1 MQQPLLKVNAQ
12 ITIEPQ
18 KIVYLQSEANYTY
31 VHTYDKLFLSSRT
44 LKVLSA
50 RINNN
55 SFVKIRRG
63 LLVNSLY
70 IANLNA
76 DKLNPFIELISGK
89 RLPISRRLF
98 LGVRREIEN
107 LKY

>member
-12 ITIEPQ
+12 TVLEPQ
-18 KIVYLQSEANYTY
+18 RIVYLQSEANYTY
-31 VHTYDKLFLSSRT
+31 VHTYDKQFLSSRT

-50 RINNN
+50 RINNS

-70 IANLNA
+70 IANLND
-76 DKLNPFIELISGK
+76 DKQDPFIELISGK
-89 RLPISRRLF
+89 RLQISRRLF
-98 LGVRREIEN
+98 LGVRRE
-107 LKY
+107 LSGVKY